1 MNELAKHDKKIQQL
15 RNHIDELQKLLNNN
29 SRDIHKKEKTN
40 KYLTNIKKQFKEY
53 DDKLNNLKQKQLNFF
68 NSLKLYLQ
76 SLDQEEYSDE
86 IERDLNEIEKE
97 IKKISG

>member
-1 MNELAKHDKKIQQL
+1 MDKLAKRDKKIQQL
-15 RNHIDELQKLLNNN
+15 NHHIEELQKLIKNN
-29 SRDIHKKEKTN
+29 SKNIHKKEKTN
-40 KYLTNIKKQFKEY
+40 KYLTNVKKQFKEY

-97 IKKISG
+97 IKKINE